1 MADDQGLPCFP
12 YVDRVLTRPAEM
24 PPALHLGY
32 WEWSPRGRSPG
43 GRDPAAALDESVLDI
58 ASLADGQ
65 TIVDVGCGLGATLA
79 RIDQT
84 RHDLRLVGVNI
95 DSRQLD
101 ACRSVVPVHT
111 NLTTWVR
118 ADAVALPI
126 PDAVI
131 DRVLCIEAAPHF
143 ASRRRFLSEAARV
156 LVPGGRLVG
165 TDMFVRLGA
174 AGDGSPPDDV
184 CESVLRRGA
193 GSWPHVFEPPE
204 AVLDAAA
211 RVGFR
216 VLRWDD
222 ISANIAPNFPV
233 EIGAE
238 PSDADPVGAMI
249 RCLGALQHSG
259 RLRSVRFGFERT
271 S

>member
-32 WEWSPRGRSPG
+32 WEWSPRGGSPG

-131 DRVLCIEAAPHF
+131 DRVLCIEAAPLRL
-143 ASRRRFLSEAARV
+143 ASTVSLGGGARAGAGWPARGHRHVCPARRRWR
-156 LVPGGRLVG
+156 RLTTG
-165 TDMFVRLGA
+165 
-174 AGDGSPPDDV
+174 
-184 CESVLRRGA
+184 
-193 GSWPHVFEPPE
+193 
-204 AVLDAAA
+204 
-211 RVGFR
+211 
-216 VLRWDD
+216 
-222 ISANIAPNFPV
+222 
-233 EIGAE
+233 
-238 PSDADPVGAMI
+238 
-249 RCLGALQHSG
+249 
-259 RLRSVRFGFERT
+259 
-271 S
+271 